1 MTFRTTFW
9 GFHLFTSLDGVVF
22 FSSALMHPTILASP
36 LDLAF
41 ASVRISLD
49 NGDSEKC
56 VLPAMDA
63 VLSRYTTSL

>member
-1 MTFRTTFW
+1 MTFRTTLR

-22 FSSALMHPTILASP
+22 FSSAPMHPTTLLASP

-63 VLSRYTTSL
+63 VLSRYTS